1 MKGVSGGMLAMSNDN
16 IRNVAHVADWSLFLA
31 LIFYFD
37 VSFLIALPV
46 SLGLGWGIQK
56 VFATSESCVDR
67 PEP

>member
-1 MKGVSGGMLAMSNDN
+1 MSNNN
-16 IRNVAHVADWSLFLA
+16 IRNIAHVADWSLFLA

-56 VFATSESCVDR
+56 AFATSE
-67 PEP
+67 